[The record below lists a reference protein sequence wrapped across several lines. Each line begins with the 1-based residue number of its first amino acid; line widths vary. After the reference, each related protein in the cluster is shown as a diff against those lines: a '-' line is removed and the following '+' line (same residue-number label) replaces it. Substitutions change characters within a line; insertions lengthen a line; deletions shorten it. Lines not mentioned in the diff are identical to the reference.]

1 VARFIVAPKKIAY
14 LKSEWLTGIS
24 LLVPALRMFRI
35 VGLVR
40 VAQVAGAGRGLGLLR
55 VLSSFNRGMR
65 ALGASMGRRGVG
77 YVIGLSAIVLVAGAA
92 AMYAFENNNP
102 NGNGLNSYPTA
113 LYWTAMLMTTIGSEF
128 WPQTP
133 AGRALCLAISIFS
146 IGVFGYLTAALAT
159 FFVGRDA
166 EDDGAE
172 VAGTKQINE
181 LKKEIAAL
189 RDEVRAL
196 SRLISK
202 KPASKQEQF

>member
-1 VARFIVAPKKIAY
+1 
-14 LKSEWLTGIS
+14 
-24 LLVPALRMFRI
+24 
-35 VGLVR
+35 
-40 VAQVAGAGRGLGLLR
+40 LLR
-55 VLSSFNRGMR
+55 VVSSFNRGMR
-65 ALGASMGRRGVG
+65 ALGASMGRRGLG
-77 YVIGLSAIVLVAGAA
+77 YVVGLSAIVLVAGAA